1 MQQNNDNIHIYIKYP
16 ENYPDE
22 FIETDLSEFKSDK
35 LKIKLEKIDYGP
47 FAAIEWTIP
56 TVIAAYV
63 LKPYFESFLKEA
75 GKEHY
80 QLLKKGLKNLT
91 GKGKSM
97 NVRLL
102 TASEST
108 EKLNKKYNQSLA
120 VAIHLQTVNER
131 EIKLLFD
138 NDLDKSDWD
147 SALDQLLDFVIKNYE
162 NSPNDRLTELLS
174 EFEDHNGTIYGKINP
189 KSKYLEFYD
198 SKKLIIELKNKNY
211 S

>member
-1 MQQNNDNIHIYIKYP
+1 MKNDNIHIYIKYP

-22 FIETDLSEFKSDK
+22 YIETDLSEFKSDN
-35 LKIKLEKIDYGP
+35 LNIKLEKVDYGP
-47 FAAIEWTIP
+47 FAAIEWAIP

-80 QLLKKGLKNLT
+80 QLLKKGLKNLMK
-91 GKGKSM
+91 KGKSM
-97 NVRLL
+97 NVQLL
-102 TASEST
+102 KAGEST

-131 EIKLLFD
+131 EIKLLFN

-162 NSPNDRLTELLS
+162 NSPNDKLTELIS
-174 EFEDHNGTIYGKINP
+174 EFNVQNGTIYVKINS
-189 KSKYLEFYD
+189 KSKSLEFYD
-198 SKKLIIELKNKNY
+198 SKKLIIEMKG
-211 S
+211 